1 MGERPSEGTS
11 ADEMNILIIKLG
23 STGDVV
29 RATPLLKCFKAQL
42 SWLTATKNT
51 LLLEAAVPVAN
62 RITVK

>member
-1 MGERPSEGTS
+1 
-11 ADEMNILIIKLG
+11 MNILIIKLG

-29 RATPLLKCFKAQL
+29 RATPLLKCFKGQL